1 MAVTVYAW
9 GYGDIL
15 ENTLNGISMLV
26 TQADYVTWIKIAV
39 LIGMAVIIT
48 VWLRGRTV
56 GEGGFD
62 AGLRTP
68 WYPITYFLVTYFIF
82 MLFVRGPQVDVIIE
96 DRVTGHTGIVNNVP
110 IGIGYTLSL
119 FSTFEERMTEN
130 METFLG
136 VPSSLRFSNSG
147 LFAGVVA
154 LKNAVDMRIRDERL
168 MANMN
173 NFSVD
178 CVIPG
183 VLAGDISRENLLQ
196 GDFIEELS
204 NVNPALVTTYVD
216 ASGTKLV
223 VDCQTALENIQADL
237 NIYTAPTGEA
247 FSWLSKITGLG
258 TNLSVV
264 FNDALTYFLGY
275 SGSAQDCGNIPCG
288 KAACFS
294 GSCQRYSCQG
304 LHPCNQGYPYDFH
317 RGFNSC
323 NCYSSHA
330 RRGSPFK
337 KDNNYRYASGILL
350 ALSVA
355 DGRCYSEHD
364 RCSQDRKPSPGH
376 SRNRVVFLCPL

>member
-247 FSWLSKITGLG
+247 WLQANGVSASQAVVG
-258 TNLSVV
+258 TSLAERQLASQGVV
-264 FNDALTYFLGY
+264 
-275 SGSAQDCGNIPCG
+275 SGI
-288 KAACFS
+288 
-294 GSCQRYSCQG
+294 
-304 LHPCNQGYPYDFH
+304 